1 MAGDILRPMNIRSYD
16 DFKAAV
22 TATLESAGHTR
33 CSMARR
39 LEEQGALRAHT
50 VMCLLS
56 TAPVIGRRR
65 PTFDSVIKLADAA
78 GLELKL
84 TPKCQASPQPN
95 DE

>member
-1 MAGDILRPMNIRSYD
+1 MNIRTYD

-22 TATLESAGHTR
+22 TTAVESQGHTR

-56 TAPVIGRRR
+56 NAPVIGRRR
-65 PTFDSVIKLADAA
+65 PTFDSVLKLADAA
-78 GLELKL
+78 GLEITL
-84 TPKCQASPQPN
+84 TPREP
-95 DE
+95 